1 MPSREMD
8 YLALLKY
15 YRHLAECFKFAV
27 NLQKELLEK
36 TTKGMM
42 EVGEVIEYLNGIMEE
57 VEKLFPLSREEINNL
72 EEKVRGRIEYYD
84 KKYGSLRYPLEPEDR
99 KELLRITVPSIMRSL
114 YRLLMIGVESV
125 KDPSELKIVPA
136 RKFPNK
142 IVVKM
147 GEKKVL
153 MDETFVIGRVSEGDK
168 DYIAIRKF
176 PYEMS
181 FKELMSLVESEDKF
195 KVRYKSDIELKRRF
209 DEYLRASRIHL
220 VIWHD
225 GSCYRMAD
233 VSRTYTIV
241 EIDENRYRIAGYRT
255 YINQPLLTQPLG
267 KQNKIWICGTPDET
281 PVEIF
286 T

>member
-1 MPSREMD
+1 MD
-8 YLALLKY
+8 YLTFMKY
-15 YRHLAECFKFAV
+15 YFHLTGCFRFAIE
-27 NLQKELLEK
+27 LQKELLQKEE
-36 TTKGMM
+36 TKVGKVLECFSGMNAH
-42 EVGEVIEYLNGIMEE
+42 I
-57 VEKLFPLSREEINNL
+57 EKLPPLSRKEINEL
-72 EEKVRGRIEYYD
+72 EKKVKDCIEHY
-84 KKYGSLRYPLEPEDR
+84 KEYGDPRYPLEPKD
-99 KELLRITVPSIMRSL
+99 KGMLQITVIELMEILHSL
-114 YRLLMIGVESV
+114 QVIGVKSIQ
-125 KDPSELKIVPA
+125 DPSELIVPA
-136 RKFPNK
+136 KKFPNK

-147 GEKKVL
+147 GEMKRD

-181 FKELMSLVESEDKF
+181 FKELMGLVESEDKF
-195 KVRYKSDIELKRRF
+195 KVRYKSDIKLKGRF
-209 DEYLRASRIHL
+209 DEHLRASRIHL

-241 EIDENRYRIAGYRT
+241 EIDGDRRRITGYRA

-286 T
+286 TQI

>member
-1 MPSREMD
+1 MD

-15 YRHLAECFKFAV
+15 YYHLAVCFRFAI

-36 TTKGMM
+36 TTK
-42 EVGEVIEYLNGIMEE
+42 VSEVIGCLNEIMEKTE
-57 VEKLFPLSREEINNL
+57 RLLPLSQKEINNL
-72 EEKVRGRIEYYD
+72 KEIVKNRIEYCK
-84 KKYGSLRYPLEPEDR
+84 KKYGSLRYPLESEDR
-99 KELLRITVPSIMRSL
+99 EELLRITVPSIMESL
-114 YRLLMIGVESV
+114 YSLLIIGVESV

-181 FKELMSLVESEDKF
+181 FKELMGLVESEDKF

-255 YINQPLLTQPLG
+255 YINQLLLTQPLG